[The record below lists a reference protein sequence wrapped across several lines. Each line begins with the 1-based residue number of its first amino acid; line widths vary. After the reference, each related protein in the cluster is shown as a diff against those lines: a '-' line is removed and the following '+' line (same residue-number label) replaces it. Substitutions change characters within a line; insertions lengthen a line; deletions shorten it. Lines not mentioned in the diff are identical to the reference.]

1 MTGNRPSLAAVVPA
15 AGRSR
20 RMGGEKVLLPF
31 AGSTSL
37 ETILRALAAEGVCE
51 VAVVLRPD
59 LEEAAARARDA
70 GARVLLN
77 PDPDGDMA
85 ESIRIGL
92 TGVSPSAEAIFIW
105 PADHPAVDRATI
117 AALSAACGEADIWIP
132 TWRKRR
138 GHPALLGRSHVP
150 AVFALPPGEG
160 LRELW
165 RARAGSV
172 RELAVPDP
180 GVVANIDTPEEYEA
194 ALRDFPGRGAP

>member
-1 MTGNRPSLAAVVPA
+1 MTGTGTLAAVVPA

-20 RMGGEKVLLPF
+20 RMGREKVLLPF
-31 AGSTSL
+31 GGSTSL
-37 ETILRALAAEGVCE
+37 ETILRTLASEGVGD

-59 LEEAAARARDA
+59 LEEAAARAREA
-70 GARVLLN
+70 GARVLFN

-92 TGVSPSAEAIFIW
+92 TGISASAEAIFIW
-105 PADHPAVDRATI
+105 PADHPAVDRATV
-117 AALSAACGEADIWIP
+117 AALSAAGGEAGIWIP
-132 TWRKRR
+132 TWRNRR
-138 GHPALLGRSHVP
+138 GHPALLGRAHVP

-165 RARAGSV
+165 HARGEGV

-180 GVVANIDTPEEYEA
+180 GVIANIDTPEQYEA
-194 ALRDFPGRGAP
+194 ALRDFPSV

>member
-1 MTGNRPSLAAVVPA
+1 M
-15 AGRSR
+15 GR
-20 RMGGEKVLLPF
+20 EKVLLPF
-31 AGSTSL
+31 GGSTSL
-37 ETILRALAAEGVCE
+37 ETILRTLAEEGVNE
-51 VAVVLRPD
+51 IAVVLRPD

-70 GARVLLN
+70 GARVLFN

-92 TGVSPSAEAIFIW
+92 AGVSPSAEAIFIW

-117 AALSAACGEADIWIP
+117 AALSAVGGEADIWIP
-132 TWRKRR
+132 TWRNRR

-165 RARAGSV
+165 RARGESV

-180 GVVANIDTPEEYEA
+180 GVIANIDTPEQYEA
-194 ALRDFPGRGAP
+194 ALRDFPH